1 MQNNKAPI
9 IVSLGGSLIVP
20 GEIDSIF
27 LKKFSKLIHGL
38 VAEGQRFVLITGG
51 GRTARNY
58 QVAASSVVK
67 LENDDIDW
75 LGIHAT
81 RINAHLIRTIFHDIA
96 YPRIIKHPKE
106 KIKWDGPLLV
116 AAGWKP
122 GFSTDYDAV
131 LIAKQVGAK
140 TIINL
145 SNISH
150 VYSGDPKTD
159 KDAKPL
165 NNISWADY
173 RRIIPAEWQPGL
185 NSPFDPIASKLAHK
199 SGLQVLVTNGSDLI
213 NLKNA
218 LLGRKFRGTTI
229 A

>member
-1 MQNNKAPI
+1 M
-9 IVSLGGSLIVP
+9 
-20 GEIDSIF
+20 
-27 LKKFSKLIHGL
+27 
-38 VAEGQRFVLITGG
+38 VADGQRFVLITGG

-58 QVAASSVVK
+58 QAAASSVVK

-96 YPRIIKHPKE
+96 HPRIVKHPTE
-106 KIKWDGPLLV
+106 KIDWSGSLLV

-150 VYSGDPKTD
+150 VYSGDPRHD

-165 NNISWADY
+165 KDISWTAY
-173 RRIIPAEWQPGL
+173 RSIIPAEWQPGL
-185 NSPFDPIASKLAHK
+185 NSPFDPIASKLAEK
-199 SGLQVLVTNGSDLI
+199 SGLKVLITNGANLN
-213 NLKNA
+213 NLKKA
-218 LLGRKFRGTTI
+218 LLGLKFRGTTI
-229 A
+229 S